1 MYHELKSLKKVTS
14 EFIQTITSMTVST
27 EDNTQASQGSDL
39 LQSSCAGLQQSC
51 RSLSL
56 LCPPPI
62 PTCNVHCTH
71 VKSLLFVYPSL
82 SWNSFRRN
90 LLFTL
95 LLCPSLGPS
104 FLPCSIIPLY
114 FLLVTVNVQQDEAN
128 KSSSEPKN
136 LDVPPFTYCTAY
148 DLILS
153 MYRVL
158 EAFQTKCAGSWGR
171 AGELAVWMRKSWEE
185 GLGWDL

>member
-1 MYHELKSLKKVTS
+1 MLRHLIEFPLGMYHELKSLKKVTS

-27 EDNTQASQGSDL
+27 EDNMQASQGSDL

-90 LLFTL
+90 PLIIFFSLSSSVRLWVLPFCRAPLFLCIFCL
-95 LLCPSLGPS
+95 LLWMYNKMRQISHHLSQKTLTCHHSH
-104 FLPCSIIPLY
+104 IEQHMIWY
-114 FLLVTVNVQQDEAN
+114 FL
-128 KSSSEPKN
+128 
-136 LDVPPFTYCTAY
+136 CTE
-148 DLILS
+148 S
-153 MYRVL
+153 
-158 EAFQTKCAGSWGR
+158 
-171 AGELAVWMRKSWEE
+171 
-185 GLGWDL
+185 